1 MDIRKDD
8 TVQVNSGKNRRA
20 RAKVQRVV
28 KREGLIVVDGV
39 NVVKKHTRPNPNVR
53 QAGIISREAPF
64 PASRVMLV
72 CNHCDKAVRVGHKS
86 LEDGKKVR
94 VCKSCQEVID

>member
-20 RAKVQRVV
+20 RAKVQRVI

-53 QAGIISREAPF
+53 QAGIISMEAPF

>member
-8 TVQVNSGKNRRA
+8 TVQVNSGKNRRT
-20 RAKVQRVV
+20 RAKVQRVL
-28 KREGLIVVDGV
+28 KGEGLIVVEGV
-39 NVVKKHTRPNPNVR
+39 NVVKRHTRPNPNIR
-53 QAGIISREAPF
+53 QAGIISMEAPF